1 MNLESKTTLEEE
13 GSEFSFA
20 TFANTPFYQ
29 AVNASLVDLSHLQPG
44 QKVVDLACGTGGV
57 TRIISERLR
66 GAKESLV
73 IGVDFSA
80 SALKQAREDFE
91 NAKASMVE
99 FIHGRGEQLSQLVRD
114 SMDAV
119 VFCNAI
125 HMVTDKARLAGEV
138 FQTLGSGGV
147 FAFNTSFFEG
157 GHPPDTEQFYRRW
170 MMKSLRI
177 LRSKYGMSPNKA
189 EKVESRRHLTP
200 EQYTQLLES
209 VGFQVKEQRINTVE
223 VPLEGWLNIS
233 EFEDW
238 IRGVMP
244 GVPLK
249 EASES
254 LKEGAREVFKDMN
267 VNHISRNWLEIV
279 ASRP

>member
-177 LRSKYGMSPNKA
+177 LRSKYGRSPNKA

>member
-80 SALKQAREDFE
+80 SALKQARSDFE

-177 LRSKYGMSPNKA
+177 LRSEYGLSPNKA
-189 EKVESRRHLTP
+189 EKVESRRHLSP

-244 GVPLK
+244 GVPLR
-249 EASES
+249 EASEA
-254 LKEGAREVFKDMN
+254 LKQGAREVFKDMN

>member
-80 SALKQAREDFE
+80 SALKQARSDFE

>member
-1 MNLESKTTLEEE
+1 MNDESKTMS
-13 GSEFSFA
+13 GSENEEFSFA

-29 AVNASLVDLSHLQPG
+29 AVNANLVDLSQVRPG
-44 QKVVDLACGTGGV
+44 QRVVDLACGTGGV
-57 TRIISERLR
+57 TKIISERLR

-80 SALKQAREDFE
+80 SALKQARADFE

-114 SMDAV
+114 SVDAV

-138 FQTLGSGGV
+138 FCTLSSGGV

-157 GHPPDTEQFYRRW
+157 GHPPESEQFYRRW

-177 LRSKYGMSPNKA
+177 LRSEYGLSPNKA
-189 EKVESRRHLTP
+189 EKVESRRHLSP

-209 VGFQVKEQRINTVE
+209 VGFQVKEQRINTVQ

-244 GVPLK
+244 GVPLR
-249 EASES
+249 EASGA
-254 LKEGAREVFKDMN
+254 LKEGARAVFKDMN
-267 VNHISRNWLEIV
+267 VTHIPRNWLEIV

>member
-1 MNLESKTTLEEE
+1 MNDESKTTP
-13 GSEFSFA
+13 GSENEEFSFA

-29 AVNASLVDLSHLQPG
+29 AVNANLVDLSQVRPG
-44 QKVVDLACGTGGV
+44 QRVVDLACGTGGV
-57 TRIISERLR
+57 TKIISERLR

-80 SALKQAREDFE
+80 SALKQARSDFE

-114 SMDAV
+114 SVDAV

-125 HMVTDKARLAGEV
+125 HMVTDKAKLAGEV
-138 FQTLGSGGV
+138 FRTLSSGGV

-157 GHPPDTEQFYRRW
+157 GHPPESEQFYRRW

-177 LRSKYGMSPNKA
+177 LRSEYGLSPNKA
-189 EKVESRRHLTP
+189 EKVESRRHLSP

-209 VGFQVKEQRINTVE
+209 VGFQVKEQRINTVQ

-244 GVPLK
+244 GVPLR
-249 EASES
+249 EASGA
-254 LKEGAREVFKDMN
+254 LKEGARAVFKDMN
-267 VNHISRNWLEIV
+267 VTHIPRNWLEIV

>member
-80 SALKQAREDFE
+80 SALKQARSDFE

-238 IRGVMP
+238 IKGVMP

>member
-1 MNLESKTTLEEE
+1 MNDESKTTP
-13 GSEFSFA
+13 GSENEEFSFA

-29 AVNASLVDLSHLQPG
+29 AVNANLVDLSQVRPG
-44 QKVVDLACGTGGV
+44 QRVVDLACGTGGV
-57 TRIISERLR
+57 TKIISERLR

-80 SALKQAREDFE
+80 SALKQARADFE

-114 SMDAV
+114 SVDAV

-125 HMVTDKARLAGEV
+125 HMVTDKAKLAGEV
-138 FQTLGSGGV
+138 FRTLSSGGV

-157 GHPPDTEQFYRRW
+157 GHPPESEQFYRRW

-177 LRSKYGMSPNKA
+177 LRSEYGLSPNKA
-189 EKVESRRHLTP
+189 EKVESRRHLSP

-209 VGFQVKEQRINTVE
+209 VGFQVKEQRINTVQ

-244 GVPLK
+244 GVPLR
-249 EASES
+249 EASGA
-254 LKEGAREVFKDMN
+254 LKEGARAVFKDMN
-267 VNHISRNWLEIV
+267 VTHIPRNWLEIV

>member
-1 MNLESKTTLEEE
+1 MNDESKTTP
-13 GSEFSFA
+13 GSENEEFSFA

-29 AVNASLVDLSHLQPG
+29 AVNANLVDLSQVRPG
-44 QKVVDLACGTGGV
+44 QRVVDLACGTGGV
-57 TRIISERLR
+57 TKIISERLR

-80 SALKQAREDFE
+80 SALKQARADFE

-114 SMDAV
+114 SVDAV

-138 FQTLGSGGV
+138 FHTLSSGGV

-157 GHPPDTEQFYRRW
+157 GHPPESEQFYRRW

-177 LRSKYGMSPNKA
+177 LRSEYGLSPNKA
-189 EKVESRRHLTP
+189 EKVESRRHLSP

-209 VGFQVKEQRINTVE
+209 VGFQVKEQRINTVQ

-244 GVPLK
+244 GVPLR
-249 EASES
+249 EASEA
-254 LKEGAREVFKDMN
+254 LKEGARAVFKDMN
-267 VNHISRNWLEIV
+267 VTHIPRNWLEIV

>member
-1 MNLESKTTLEEE
+1 MNDESKTTP
-13 GSEFSFA
+13 GSENEEFSFA

-29 AVNASLVDLSHLQPG
+29 AVNANLVDLSQVRPG
-44 QKVVDLACGTGGV
+44 QRVVDLACGTGGV
-57 TRIISERLR
+57 TKIISERLR

-80 SALKQAREDFE
+80 SALKQARADFE

-114 SMDAV
+114 SVDAV

-125 HMVTDKARLAGEV
+125 HMVTDKAKLAGEV
-138 FQTLGSGGV
+138 FRTLSSGGV

-157 GHPPDTEQFYRRW
+157 GHPPESEQFYRRW

-177 LRSKYGMSPNKA
+177 LRSEYGLSPNKA
-189 EKVESRRHLTP
+189 EKVESRRHLSP

-209 VGFQVKEQRINTVE
+209 VGFQVKEQRINTVQ

-244 GVPLK
+244 GVPLR
-249 EASES
+249 EASEA
-254 LKEGAREVFKDMN
+254 LKEGARAVFKDMN
-267 VNHISRNWLEIV
+267 VTHIPRNWLEIV

>member
-1 MNLESKTTLEEE
+1 MNDESKATP
-13 GSEFSFA
+13 GSENEEFSFA

-29 AVNASLVDLSHLQPG
+29 AVNANLVDLSQVRPG
-44 QKVVDLACGTGGV
+44 QRVVDLACGTGGV
-57 TRIISERLR
+57 TKIISERLR

-80 SALKQAREDFE
+80 SALKQARADFE

-114 SMDAV
+114 SVDAV

-125 HMVTDKARLAGEV
+125 HMVTDKAKLAGEV
-138 FQTLGSGGV
+138 FRTLSSGGV

-157 GHPPDTEQFYRRW
+157 GHPPESEQFYRRW

-177 LRSKYGMSPNKA
+177 LRSEYGLSPNKA
-189 EKVESRRHLTP
+189 EKVESRRHLSP

-209 VGFQVKEQRINTVE
+209 VGFQVKEQRINTVQ

-244 GVPLK
+244 GVPLR
-249 EASES
+249 EASEA
-254 LKEGAREVFKDMN
+254 LKEGARAVFKDMN
-267 VNHISRNWLEIV
+267 VTHIPRNWLEIV

>member
-1 MNLESKTTLEEE
+1 MNDESKTTP
-13 GSEFSFA
+13 GSENEEFSFA

-29 AVNASLVDLSHLQPG
+29 AVNANLVDLSQVRPG
-44 QKVVDLACGTGGV
+44 QRVVDLACGTGGV
-57 TRIISERLR
+57 TKIISERLR

-80 SALKQAREDFE
+80 SALKQARADFE

-99 FIHGRGEQLSQLVRD
+99 FVHGRGEQLSQLVRD
-114 SMDAV
+114 SVDAV

-125 HMVTDKARLAGEV
+125 HMVTDKAKLAGEV
-138 FQTLGSGGV
+138 FRTLSSGGV

-157 GHPPDTEQFYRRW
+157 GHPPESEQFYRRW

-177 LRSKYGMSPNKA
+177 LRSEYGLSPNKA
-189 EKVESRRHLTP
+189 EKVESRRHLSP

-209 VGFQVKEQRINTVE
+209 VGFQVKEQRINTVQ

-244 GVPLK
+244 GVPLR
-249 EASES
+249 EASEA
-254 LKEGAREVFKDMN
+254 LKEGARAVFKDMN
-267 VNHISRNWLEIV
+267 VTHIPRNWLEIV

>member
-1 MNLESKTTLEEE
+1 
-13 GSEFSFA
+13 
-20 TFANTPFYQ
+20 
-29 AVNASLVDLSHLQPG
+29 
-44 QKVVDLACGTGGV
+44 
-57 TRIISERLR
+57 
-66 GAKESLV
+66 
-73 IGVDFSA
+73 
-80 SALKQAREDFE
+80 
-91 NAKASMVE
+91 
-99 FIHGRGEQLSQLVRD
+99 
-114 SMDAV
+114 
-119 VFCNAI
+119 
-125 HMVTDKARLAGEV
+125 
-138 FQTLGSGGV
+138 
-147 FAFNTSFFEG
+147 
-157 GHPPDTEQFYRRW
+157 
-170 MMKSLRI
+170 MKSLRI

-209 VGFQVKEQRINTVE
+209 VGFQVKEKRINTVE

>member
-1 MNLESKTTLEEE
+1 MNVDSRTTLEEE
-13 GSEFSFA
+13 SNDFSFA
-20 TFANTPFYQ
+20 TFASTPFYQ
-29 AVNASLVDLSHLQPG
+29 AVNTSLVDLSSLQPG

-57 TRIISERLR
+57 TRIILERLK
-66 GAKESLV
+66 GARESLI

-80 SALKQAREDFE
+80 TALKQARADFE
-91 NAKASMVE
+91 NVKASMVE

-125 HMVTDKARLAGEV
+125 HMVTDKAKLAGEV
-138 FQTLGSGGV
+138 FHTLGSGGI

-157 GHPPDTEQFYRRW
+157 SHPPESEQFYRRW

-177 LRSKYGMSPNKA
+177 LRSEYGLSPNKA
-189 EKVESRRHLTP
+189 EKVEARRHLSP
-200 EQYTQLLES
+200 EQYTQLLEGA
-209 VGFQVKEQRINTVE
+209 GFQVKEQRINTVE
-223 VPLEGWLNIS
+223 VPLEGWINIS

-254 LKEGAREVFKDMN
+254 LKKGAREVFKDMN
-267 VNHISRNWLEIV
+267 VNHIPRNWLEIV